1 LVAGCVRR
9 SSRFALLGA
18 WGGFDA
24 RRNEEAEVLRERIP
38 QGVVCG
44 LAEYSIQS
52 EVWVVKSFHW
62 SVVLSLEDACG
73 RCGSV
78 NRAWEDA
85 SDSAEYGVG
94 WYEFINTDDRVSEY
108 LDKWW
113 EAVPSADKQAMLAD
127 EIDRLSQKLAVLKE
141 FLE

>member
-1 LVAGCVRR
+1 M
-9 SSRFALLGA
+9 
-18 WGGFDA
+18 
-24 RRNEEAEVLRERIP
+24 
-38 QGVVCG
+38 
-44 LAEYSIQS
+44 
-52 EVWVVKSFHW
+52 KSFHW
-62 SVVLSLEDACG
+62 SVVLSLEDACE

-78 NRAWEDA
+78 NRAWEAA
-85 SDSAEYGVG
+85 SDSAEYGMN

-113 EAVPSADKQAMLAD
+113 EAVPSAEKRAMLAD